1 MDHLGQIYDA
11 RPVFGAVAE
20 NTTSQPAVTA
30 FATNFRH
37 QRTCSC
43 TPRVRENSLER
54 ERPRGL
60 KSRSCSSR
68 WARAG
73 QQERQAEATE
83 QSVREIWARRR
94 REWVYQCGEREGN
107 VHLTSASAVL
117 DGGLV
122 SWNLP
127 LWFWV
132 LSYCSEVSVVLL
144 GVGLALLWLIW
155 YWVPGL
161 SALLVFMGSVCGS
174 FCWSGVPAFIFEDF
188 CSDFWLLGWSA
199 RCLGCC

>member
-1 MDHLGQIYDA
+1 MVSLGLACLSWLSTVLCCVSIFCCIILFNCKSENALRVPPAVTRLTVYRRLEVDHLGQIYDA

-73 QQERQAEATE
+73 RREKQAEATE
-83 QSVREIWARRR
+83 QGVREIGARRR
-94 REWVYQCGEREGN
+94 PEWVYQCRERARN

-122 SWNLP
+122 SWVLP
-127 LWFWV
+127 
-132 LSYCSEVSVVLL
+132 
-144 GVGLALLWLIW
+144 
-155 YWVPGL
+155 
-161 SALLVFMGSVCGS
+161 VC
-174 FCWSGVPAFIFEDF
+174 W
-188 CSDFWLLGWSA
+188 
-199 RCLGCC
+199 